1 MEIIYLDTNIYM
13 DHFDGRVDK
22 LRPLGQFAF
31 EIVRRT
37 LNCEFKIVMSSLIID
52 ELVFNNYKEKITDL
66 IKDLKEKDKII
77 KIVVNEEHKKETRE
91 ISRTRKTDFNDTLHA
106 VIANRLKAEYL
117 VTRNVKDFVNLQDL
131 IKIVYPENL

>member
-77 KIVVNEEHKKETRE
+77 KIVVMKNTKKKQERYQGQGKLILTTPCTQ
-91 ISRTRKTDFNDTLHA
+91 SLQTD
-106 VIANRLKAEYL
+106 
-117 VTRNVKDFVNLQDL
+117 
-131 IKIVYPENL
+131 